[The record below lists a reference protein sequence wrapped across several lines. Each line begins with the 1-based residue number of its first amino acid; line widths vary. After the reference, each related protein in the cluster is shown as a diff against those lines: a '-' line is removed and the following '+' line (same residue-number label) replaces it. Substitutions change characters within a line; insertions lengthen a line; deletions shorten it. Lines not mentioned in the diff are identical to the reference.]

1 MRPNTVRKRLWLGVG
16 AAAVAAVAAT
26 GASGGSGGGAIT
38 TIAGSGVRGF
48 SGDAGPAISARLNYP
63 RGVAVD
69 GKGNV
74 YIADLSNL
82 RIRKVSPSGT
92 ITTFAGNGR
101 YGSSG
106 DGGPATS
113 ARLYYPY
120 AVAADRQGN
129 VYITDGREDDL
140 SHAVVRKVSP
150 RGTITTF
157 AGTGIAGFSGD
168 GGPATAAQLSGPA
181 GVAVDGKGN
190 VYISDGSRVRK
201 VSPGGTITTIA
212 GTGKAGFSGD
222 GGPATSAQ
230 ISPLGIAVD
239 GKGSVY
245 IADQNNLRIRKVSP
259 GGTISTIAGTGRAGS
274 SGDGGPATSA
284 RLSYPAWVAVD
295 AKGSVYITDEEHS
308 RVRRVSPGGTI
319 TTIAGRGRKG
329 YSGDGGPATSAR
341 LYYPAGVAVD
351 GQGNLY
357 IADKYN
363 QRVRKVSMRRYFGRF
378 RAHGDSVREGL
389 LINRDGVSRVAP

>member
-16 AAAVAAVAAT
+16 VAAVAAVAAT

-48 SGDAGPAISARLNYP
+48 SGDGGPAISARLNYP

-129 VYITDGREDDL
+129 VYITDGRET
-140 SHAVVRKVSP
+140 AVVRKVSP

-157 AGTGIAGFSGD
+157 AG
-168 GGPATAAQLSGPA
+168 
-181 GVAVDGKGN
+181 
-190 VYISDGSRVRK
+190 
-201 VSPGGTITTIA
+201 
-212 GTGKAGFSGD
+212 
-222 GGPATSAQ
+222 
-230 ISPLGIAVD
+230 
-239 GKGSVY
+239 
-245 IADQNNLRIRKVSP
+245 
-259 GGTISTIAGTGRAGS
+259 RA
-274 SGDGGPATSA
+274 
-284 RLSYPAWVAVD
+284 
-295 AKGSVYITDEEHS
+295 
-308 RVRRVSPGGTI
+308 
-319 TTIAGRGRKG
+319 
-329 YSGDGGPATSAR
+329 
-341 LYYPAGVAVD
+341 
-351 GQGNLY
+351 
-357 IADKYN
+357 
-363 QRVRKVSMRRYFGRF
+363 
-378 RAHGDSVREGL
+378 
-389 LINRDGVSRVAP
+389 